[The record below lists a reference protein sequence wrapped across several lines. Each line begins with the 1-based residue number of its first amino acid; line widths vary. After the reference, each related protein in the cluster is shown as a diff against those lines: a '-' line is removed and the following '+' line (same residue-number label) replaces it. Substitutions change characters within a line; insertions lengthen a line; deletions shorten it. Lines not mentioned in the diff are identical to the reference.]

1 MGLYNK
7 FLFIFLVAFAKFG
20 VCQQTLGP
28 TSTVNDT
35 ERLVAVLQSKPEYGG
50 LIDVMREVDL
60 LEASGA
66 PKKTIAAVV
75 TGLIKRVQFVQ
86 KYSPDED
93 LDLVLAWCAARKK
106 KPVKPERMT
115 SHAAVYTGRSA
126 DELAVALSEKPEYS
140 ELFDLFVDVQVMLIE
155 GQSVQKIGPA
165 MRQLIARI
173 EFVQKYAIDSLLTEV
188 LTWCYAQKGLRKRS
202 LAGWKKALIALAA
215 VAVFV
220 GAAYA
225 VKRAMRGH
233 QQVEQQVERE
243 HLPGL
248 EIGCIVRHNGELF
261 HVVSEL
267 RGGYQLRAIAD
278 ARVRSTFAHTPEWQ
292 VASQYRII
300 TIPDWL
306 RTTVREQLGF
316 VNDFIMRR
324 CFRPGELY
332 QEYTDD
338 RQWRVVSVISPME
351 RFVRLVEAQRTGD
364 TVQRS
369 LRLSPLIIAHY
380 GKDAQ
385 KNLSDLAQEGTCAIC
400 QEIYAAGQSL
410 AVCTQDRTIQHI
422 VGHAACCSDQ
432 LENCPFCRGTRA
444 NLRSWQYTVVDSWQ
458 ERCTRQIT
466 SPDPADYEC
475 PVCFESLLNAGQ
487 LFVCLTCSS
496 VVRHVN
502 GADGCAVSSLAQCPL
517 CREQDT
523 SQIVAWTP
531 PTGLTMQGGGGGTA
545 GAQAGAGAPYG
556 TAHHP
561 SVTHRIELAST
572 VSYEWVL
579 FRSADVGSF
588 YNSVRSGGSRV
599 QGVVIRSNLGEA
611 GSHVKVQIQHIK
623 RGETLDSEAADYKI
637 FAETNHTYAPLVYTP
652 SGSSI
657 EYERYARLIGAQ
669 GSLAGNE
676 VWIYKKRL

>member
-28 TSTVNDT
+28 TSTVSDS
-35 ERLVAVLQSKPEYGG
+35 ERLVTVLQSKPEYGG

-75 TGLIKRVQFVQ
+75 TGLIQRVKFVQ
-86 KYSPDED
+86 KFSPDAD

-188 LTWCYAQKGLRKRS
+188 LAWCYAQKGLRKRS
-202 LAGWKKALIALAA
+202 LAGWKKALIVLAA
-215 VAVFV
+215 AAVFV

-225 VKRAMRGH
+225 VNRAMRGH
-233 QQVEQQVERE
+233 QQVEQQVEQEVERE

-267 RGGYQLRAIAD
+267 RRGYQLRAIAD

-292 VASQYRII
+292 VASQYKII
-300 TIPDWL
+300 TIPNAY
-306 RTTVREQLGF
+306 RTLVRNQMGF
-316 VNDFIMRR
+316 VNDSIMRGL
-324 CFRPGELY
+324 FRPGDLY
-332 QEYTDD
+332 QEYNDN
-338 RQWRVVSVISPME
+338 RQWQVVSVISPME
-351 RFVRLVEAQRTGD
+351 RFVRFVGLVEAQRTGNNL
-364 TVQRS
+364 QRS
-369 LRLSPLIIAHY
+369 LRFLPLAIAHY

-385 KNLSDLAQEGTCAIC
+385 KRLSDLAQEGTCAIC
-400 QEIYAAGQSL
+400 QDEYSAGQSL

-422 VGHAACCSDQ
+422 AGHVDCCSNQ
-432 LENCPFCRGTRA
+432 LANCPFCRGTRA

-458 ERCTRQIT
+458 ERCTMQIT
-466 SPDPADYEC
+466 SSDQADYEC

-487 LFVCLTCSS
+487 LFVCLTCSK

-502 GADGCAVSSLAQCPL
+502 WIDGCAVSSLTECPL
-517 CREQDT
+517 CRESDA
-523 SQIVAWTP
+523 SKIVVWTP

-545 GAQAGAGAPYG
+545 GAQAGAGAPY
-556 TAHHP
+556 T
-561 SVTHRIELAST
+561 
-572 VSYEWVL
+572 
-579 FRSADVGSF
+579 
-588 YNSVRSGGSRV
+588 
-599 QGVVIRSNLGEA
+599 
-611 GSHVKVQIQHIK
+611 IQ
-623 RGETLDSEAADYKI
+623 A
-637 FAETNHTYAPLVYTP
+637 
-652 SGSSI
+652 
-657 EYERYARLIGAQ
+657 
-669 GSLAGNE
+669 
-676 VWIYKKRL
+676 